1 MAVEKER
8 IKVVQVE
15 KEVYK
20 EEDMKKFN
28 EEKFEQS
35 DAEVIR
41 NINGQRTIIKA
52 MIEQASHG
60 LDQ

>member
-52 MIEQASHG
+52 MIDQASHG

>member
-52 MIEQASHG
+52 MIEQACHG